1 MLPVIGRT
9 DEPSS
14 RTVVLTA
21 LLALALG
28 SGFAHGAR
36 AQESSDVLVSTDW
49 LAAHLEE
56 PDLVLLHVGM
66 RHQGVPEELIP
77 GALFL
82 DYHDLAVERDGLSTE
97 LPPVQDLVA
106 VFRAVGLT
114 NESRVVVY
122 GTPGHAPARVFMTLD
137 YLGHGDRTSVLD
149 GGLEAWK
156 AEGRP
161 LETAVASAE
170 PGDFRAR
177 VQEDVLVTA
186 DWIHHHLEDPA
197 VTLIDARPADEY
209 SGERTNGNLRPGHIP
224 GAYNLYW
231 EDLIGSSELPRLK
244 DLESV
249 RARFEESGASTES
262 VLVSYCMIGMRASYT
277 YLISRYLG
285 YEARF
290 YDGSWNEWGARE
302 ELPAATASQGG

>member
-9 DEPSS
+9 GEWSS

-21 LLALALG
+21 LLVLG
-28 SGFAHGAR
+28 PGFAQGAR
-36 AQESSDVLVSTDW
+36 AQESSNVLVSTDW

-66 RHQGVPEELIP
+66 RHEGVPEELIP
-77 GALFL
+77 GTRFL
-82 DYHDLAVERDGLSTE
+82 DYHEVAVERRGLSTE

-106 VFRAVGLT
+106 VFRAAGLT

-122 GTPGHAPARVFMTLD
+122 GTPGHVPARIFMTLD

-149 GGLEAWK
+149 GGLETWK

-161 LETAVASAE
+161 LETALASAE
-170 PGDFRAR
+170 PGDFDAHVR
-177 VQEDVLVTA
+177 EDVVVTA
-186 DWIHHHLEDPA
+186 DWIHHRLEDPA

-209 SGERTNGNLRPGHIP
+209 SGERTSRNLRPGHIP

-231 EDLIGSSELPRLK
+231 EDLIGSGELPRLK
-244 DLESV
+244 DLEAV
-249 RARFEESGASTES
+249 RARFEESGASRES

-302 ELPAATASQGG
+302 ELPAATASQGR